1 MGKGW
6 DPIHKS
12 CHQQGLVNT
21 DLYQDMAQ
29 YRLWSRFNSEA
40 FKLSVSLFI
49 EFPLLFVDE

>member
-21 DLYQDMAQ
+21 DLYLDIAQ
-29 YRLWSRFNSEA
+29 YKLWSRFNSEA
-40 FKLSVSLFI
+40 LKLSV
-49 EFPLLFVDE
+49 